1 MLQILQPSAHHA
13 SSGSFLHAWVHST
26 QEKGF
31 KCATHTCP
39 PHLQAIMWGTPAQM
53 WTEEKDAPLGGILAL
68 LQSLS
73 SYLQGSSSSLSSKNN
88 TSDRRCGQSLPSS
101 PARGVAGGQ
110 QGSSGAVPVSLPHL
124 STKPGHTKCYIKLE
138 PRLFF
143 SVFVIQAPNSL

>member
-101 PARGVAGGQ
+101 PARGVAAGQ
-110 QGSSGAVPVSLPHL
+110 QWGSPSVPPTPVYKTRAHKVLHKAGTSPFFL
-124 STKPGHTKCYIKLE
+124 SVCDPS
-138 PRLFF
+138 P
-143 SVFVIQAPNSL
+143 